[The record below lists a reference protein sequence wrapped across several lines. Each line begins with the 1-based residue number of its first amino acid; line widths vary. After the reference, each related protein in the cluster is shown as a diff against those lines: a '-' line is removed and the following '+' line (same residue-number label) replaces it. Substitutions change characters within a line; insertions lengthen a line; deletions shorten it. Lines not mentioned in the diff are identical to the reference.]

1 MQSKRRDEM
10 SIDRI
15 KNQIKEYN
23 RDLKCGTDR
32 FDYKIIL
39 AVFLFLLLIL
49 RFIHINAIN
58 DQDEKETNLR

>member
-1 MQSKRRDEM
+1 ME
-10 SIDRI
+10 
-15 KNQIKEYN
+15 
-23 RDLKCGTDR
+23 TDR